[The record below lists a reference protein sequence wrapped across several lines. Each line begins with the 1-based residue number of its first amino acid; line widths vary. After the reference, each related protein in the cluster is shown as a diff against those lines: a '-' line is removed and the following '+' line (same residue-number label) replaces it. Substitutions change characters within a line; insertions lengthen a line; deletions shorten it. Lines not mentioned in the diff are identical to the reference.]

1 MEDYFENPVSIFRRT
16 SALFVGFKMNPLRQ
30 SVFPKTN
37 SNFAVKVAE
46 ISNRLF
52 SAYFG
57 ESFKYLYSLI
67 CESGMYRT

>member
-1 MEDYFENPVSIFRRT
+1 
-16 SALFVGFKMNPLRQ
+16 MNPLRQ

-46 ISNRLF
+46 MSNRLF

-67 CESGMYRT
+67 CDSGMYRT